1 MQEKFIPNLHMAQ
14 LRLGGVVFTF
24 EDTVKIQNSY
34 LGFLL

>member
-14 LRLGGVVFTF
+14 IRVGGAVFTL
-24 EDTVKIQNSY
+24 EDTVKIQTSY